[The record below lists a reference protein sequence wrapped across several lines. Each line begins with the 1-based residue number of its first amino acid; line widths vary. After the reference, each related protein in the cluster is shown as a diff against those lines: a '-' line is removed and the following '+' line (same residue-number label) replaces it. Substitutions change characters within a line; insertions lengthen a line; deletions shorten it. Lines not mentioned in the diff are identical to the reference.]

1 MKKGRLDKE
10 KIKKVIKGCVM
21 FHNIINMKEFF
32 WKNEKYVPNGKIE
45 EINFQEL
52 IEAEARLERFAPY
65 INKVFCETNEFNGI
79 IESRLVNIN
88 KMKVFMESYYKQ
100 IIIGDIYCKC
110 DNELPISG
118 SVKARG
124 GIYEVLKYAEDLA
137 TKHNL
142 ISSQEDYS
150 KIDSKEFK
158 KFYSGYNIIV
168 ASTGNLGLS
177 IGIISSKLG
186 FKVDV
191 HMSHD
196 AKAWKKELLKDLGVN
211 VIEHEGDYSKAVE
224 LARKQADLS
233 KNAHFIDDENS
244 KDLFLGYG
252 VAALRLE
259 KQLKHNNIIID
270 EKHPLIV
277 YLPCGVGGAPGGITF
292 GLKSIFGENVHCF
305 WVEPTH
311 APAMILGLM
320 TGQHEN
326 ISVKKYG
333 IDGKTDADGLAVGKP
348 SGFVGK
354 LLEKSIAG
362 GYTLEDKELYRLLAI
377 AYNEEH
383 LKLEPSATASFIG
396 PLKLSK
402 ENYIKKDV
410 IPTHIVW
417 ATGGSMVPKDIWEEY
432 YGKGL
437 DLVKKDEI
445 I

>member
-88 KMKVFMESYYKQ
+88 KMKVFMESYYKES
-100 IIIGDIYCKC
+100 IIGDIYCKC

-137 TKHNL
+137 IKDNL

-233 KNAHFIDDENS
+233 KDAHFIDDENS

-270 EKHPLIV
+270 KKHPLIV

-326 ISVKKYG
+326 IYVKKYG

-396 PLKLSK
+396 PLKLGK

-432 YGKGL
+432 YAKGL

>member
-10 KIKKVIKGCVM
+10 KIKKVIKNCVI
-21 FHNIINMKEFF
+21 FHNIINMKEFI
-32 WKNEKYVPNGKIE
+32 WKNEKYIPNGKIE
-45 EINFQEL
+45 EINFQEV
-52 IEAEARLERFAPY
+52 IDAESRLERFAPY
-65 INKVFCETNEFNGI
+65 INKVFCETNESNGI
-79 IESRLVNIN
+79 IESRLININ
-88 KMKVFMESYYKQ
+88 KMKVFMENYYNE
-100 IIIGDIYCKC
+100 IVIGDIYCKC

-118 SVKARG
+118 SIKARG
-124 GIYEVLKYAEDLA
+124 GIYEVLKYAEYLA
-137 TKHNL
+137 IKDNL
-142 ISSQEDYS
+142 INVQDDYS
-150 KIDSKEFK
+150 KLDSEEFK

-191 HMSHD
+191 HMSYD
-196 AKAWKKELLKDLGVN
+196 AKGWKKELLKGLGVN
-211 VIEHEGDYSKAVE
+211 VIEHEGDYSKAIE
-224 LARKQADLS
+224 IARKQANLS
-233 KNAHFIDDENS
+233 KNSYFIDDENS
-244 KDLFLGYG
+244 KDLFLGYA

-259 KQLKHNNIIID
+259 KQLKYKNIIID
-270 EKHPLIV
+270 ERHPLLV

-292 GLKSIFGENVHCF
+292 GLKSVFGENVHCF
-305 WVEPTH
+305 LVEPTH

-362 GYTLEDKELYRLLAI
+362 GYTLEDKELYKLLAI
-377 AYNEEH
+377 ANNEEH
-383 LKLEPSATASFIG
+383 LQLEPSAAASFIG

-402 ENYIKKDV
+402 ENYIKKDIV
-410 IPTHIVW
+410 PTHIVW
-417 ATGGSMVPKDIWEEY
+417 ATGGAMVPQDIWKKY
-432 YGKGL
+432 YEKGL
-437 DLVKKDEI
+437 DLLKKDEI